1 MKRSEQLK
9 QDKAILVQNIN
20 NYIEKNEVI
29 KSKLKSVNDND
40 LNSEDTLLMNSI
52 YDQNQSII
60 ASIDKTTSNVQ
71 AAASAALAAIDNA
84 INEALEQ
91 ERQEELA
98 KAKEDTE
105 TDE

>member
-20 NYIEKNEVI
+20 NYIEKNEAI

-52 YDQNQSII
+52 YDQNQNII

>member
-20 NYIEKNEVI
+20 NYIEKNEAI

-52 YDQNQSII
+52 YDQNQNII

-71 AAASAALAAIDNA
+71 AAASAALSAIDNA